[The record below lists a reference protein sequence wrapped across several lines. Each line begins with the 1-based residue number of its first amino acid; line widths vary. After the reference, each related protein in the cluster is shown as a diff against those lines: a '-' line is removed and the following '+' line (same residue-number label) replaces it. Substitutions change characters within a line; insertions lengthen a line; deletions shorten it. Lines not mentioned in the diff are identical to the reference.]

1 MVKHTQTVRR
11 QIADELFECV
21 LLFCG
26 IGAESVKIE
35 FYLARLSKNTWK
47 QMPEYY
53 QVIKYI
59 VSLTKN
65 YIYDR
70 FLSDRDFLSFW

>member
-1 MVKHTQTVRR
+1 
-11 QIADELFECV
+11 
-21 LLFCG
+21 
-26 IGAESVKIE
+26 
-35 FYLARLSKNTWK
+35 
-47 QMPEYY
+47 MPEYY

-70 FLSDRDFLSFW
+70 FLSDKDFLSFW